1 MSALLSAGLYS
12 VPEAARLLGE
22 QTRTIRRW
30 AFGYRRRGRYYDPA
44 IFPDAADWKGPS
56 VLTFL
61 DLVELLFIQGCLKAG
76 VSWPKVRAAAE
87 TAARLLR
94 NEPHPFALK
103 KWFADPAGVYLMLGE
118 RDGEDS
124 LVEVAGD
131 AQVAMR
137 EALSPYLDQL
147 DFDMRGVAERWFPLG
162 PTEPILVDPRRA
174 FGAPIVQEGGIRT
187 DVLAGMHD
195 AGDSFAAISA
205 WFEVEEHEVR
215 AAVAYEHRKAA

>member
-76 VSWPKVRAAAE
+76 VSWPKVQR
-87 TAARLLR
+87 RLRRRLASSGMSHT
-94 NEPHPFALK
+94 P
-103 KWFADPAGVYLMLGE
+103 
-118 RDGEDS
+118 
-124 LVEVAGD
+124 
-131 AQVAMR
+131 
-137 EALSPYLDQL
+137 SP
-147 DFDMRGVAERWFPLG
+147 
-162 PTEPILVDPRRA
+162 
-174 FGAPIVQEGGIRT
+174 
-187 DVLAGMHD
+187 
-195 AGDSFAAISA
+195 
-205 WFEVEEHEVR
+205 
-215 AAVAYEHRKAA
+215 